1 MSVQII
7 TKNSATAGSVPA
19 ANALLQGELAVNVKD
34 KKLFSK
40 DADGNVFELSGSG
53 TGGTGTLQQ
62 VTDAGNTTTNDIEIG
77 NYDDSKDNTK
87 GVKNFSNG
95 SVRVQRESAAAENVY
110 NIANYSG
117 NTLNWTV
124 RANGT
129 QQIGGNIG
137 AGIDSGSPNIT
148 LKSDGSAKFAADIT
162 SGGQLFMTQ
171 ATTNDEARFL
181 KLQLSDATAGGQKYA
196 VINSTKDGVGTQNLR
211 LSAVFTDITNN
222 LTVNNSVFIGGT
234 LPSAPKI
241 ELKSNGSAQFSG
253 SVSIG
258 GTATANTIDEYE
270 EGNWTP
276 DVTNTN
282 GDPRAGVVISNA
294 AYRRIGGIVS
304 CSLRV
309 VLDADESTGGF
320 KFSLPFASGAYG
332 CCSIVQT
339 SNLNGDTLNGYISG
353 GTMRCGYPTDHT
365 SGTKDYRGSFTYK
378 IS

>member
-1 MSVQII
+1 MAIQII

-34 KKLFSK
+34 QKLFSK

-95 SVRVQRESAAAENVY
+95 SVRVQRESTAAENAY
-110 NIANYSG
+110 SIANYSG
-117 NTLNWTV
+117 NALNWTV

-137 AGIDSGSPNIT
+137 AGIDSGSPNIS
-148 LKSDGSAKFAADIT
+148 LKSD
-162 SGGQLFMTQ
+162 
-171 ATTNDEARFL
+171 
-181 KLQLSDATAGGQKYA
+181 
-196 VINSTKDGVGTQNLR
+196 
-211 LSAVFTDITNN
+211 
-222 LTVNNSVFIGGT
+222 
-234 LPSAPKI
+234 
-241 ELKSNGSAQFSG
+241 GSAQFSG

-258 GTATANTIDEYE
+258 GTGTANTIDEYE
-270 EGNWTP
+270 EGQWTP

-282 GDPRAGVVISNA
+282 GDPRTGVAISKA
-294 AYRRIGGIVS
+294 TYRRIGGIVT
-304 CSLRV
+304 CSLQLD
-309 VLDADESTGGF
+309 LDADESTLGF
-320 KFSLPFASGAYG
+320 RFSLPFVSGAYG
-332 CCSIVQT
+332 CCSIVQA
-339 SNLNGDTLNGYISG
+339 SSMNGDTLNGYISG
-353 GTMRCGYPTDHT
+353 GTMRCGFPADHT

-378 IS
+378 IT